1 MSVSRKASSMS
12 PVPDSPTPTRASSAV
27 IGSATEPQVEGWPH
41 LLAGRTTLISAPTG
55 SGKTTQLRSFGQKLR
70 EQGDDILETVEPGGT
85 AIGRQIRRILLDAAN
100 QDLRPT
106 AELLLYFASRAQNV
120 EECILPALAAGKI
133 VLCDRFTDSTLA
145 YQGCARGLGEEAVL
159 ALDRI
164 ACRGLTPDLT
174 LLIDVDVEYGLARA
188 QKRNAGS
195 DAAETRMDDQSLE
208 FHRKVRE
215 SYLSLAKQHA
225 DRFRIVDG
233 RGTPETVAERVWAS
247 IAAYV

>member
-1 MSVSRKASSMS
+1 MPERGRFI
-12 PVPDSPTPTRASSAV
+12 TF
-27 IGSATEPQVEGWPH
+27 EG
-41 LLAGRTTLISAPTG
+41 IDG
-55 SGKTTQLRSFGQKLR
+55 SGKSTQMRMLAERLRADGYDVF
-70 EQGDDILETVEPGGT
+70 EAVEPGGT

-120 EECILPALAAGKI
+120 DECIRPALAARKI
-133 VLCDRFTDSTLA
+133 VICDRFTDSTLA
-145 YQGCARGLGEEAVL
+145 YQGYARGLGEEVVL

-174 LLIDVDVEYGLARA
+174 LLIDVDVECGLARA
-188 QKRNAGS
+188 QKRNAGA

-215 SYLSLAKQHA
+215 AYLKLAKQNA
-225 DRFRIVDG
+225 DRFLVIDG
-233 RGTPETVAERVWAS
+233 RGAPEAVAERVWAS

>member
-1 MSVSRKASSMS
+1 MPKRGRFI
-12 PVPDSPTPTRASSAV
+12 TF
-27 IGSATEPQVEGWPH
+27 EG
-41 LLAGRTTLISAPTG
+41 IDG
-55 SGKTTQLRSFGQKLR
+55 SGKSTQMRLLADHLRADGQDVF
-70 EQGDDILETVEPGGT
+70 EAVEPGGT

-174 LLIDVDVEYGLARA
+174 LLIDVDVEYGLARV

-215 SYLSLAKQHA
+215 GYVSLAKQHA